1 MSESNNADPSGSA
14 ASQPVTA
21 EPDRTARRV
30 KSSTRN
36 VIEWVAVIVG
46 AVLVALIVKTF
57 VVQAFQIPSPSMEQT
72 LTAGDRVLV
81 NKLGYDSDKVS
92 RGDVLV
98 FSRPPGLAAGPDDPK
113 DLIKRVIGLPG
124 DELRTKDGAVYVNG
138 RRLEEP
144 YVDPGSISTG
154 IETPIVVP
162 EGQFFMMGDN
172 RQDSAD
178 SRVFGPIDAETVTG
192 RAFMVMWP
200 IGRIAWL

>member
-1 MSESNNADPSGSA
+1 MSESTSETP
-14 ASQPVTA
+14 PT
-21 EPDRTARRV
+21 PARSS

-36 VIEWVAVIVG
+36 VLEWVAVIVG
-46 AVLVALIVKTF
+46 AVVVALIIKTF
-57 VVQAFQIPSPSMEQT
+57 VVQAFQIPSPSMEDT

-81 NKLGYDSDKVS
+81 NKMGYDADKVS

-98 FSRPPGLAAGPDDPK
+98 FSRPPSLVAGPDDPK

-124 DELRTKDGAVYVNG
+124 DELQTKDGSVYVNG
-138 RRLEEP
+138 RKLEEP
-144 YVDPGSISTG
+144 YVASGAISNG
-154 IETPIVVP
+154 LENPIVVP

>member
-1 MSESNNADPSGSA
+1 MTEPTSDAPPSA
-14 ASQPVTA
+14 TRA
-21 EPDRTARRV
+21 

-36 VIEWVAVIVG
+36 VAEWVAVIVG

-57 VVQAFQIPSPSMEQT
+57 VVQAFQIPSPSMEDT

-81 NKLGYDSDKVS
+81 NKMGYDADKVS

-113 DLIKRVIGLPG
+113 DLIKRVVGLPG
-124 DELRTKDGAVYVNG
+124 DELQTKNGSVYVNG
-138 RRLEEP
+138 RKLEEP
-144 YVDPGSISTG
+144 YVAAGSSSTG
-154 IETPIVVP
+154 IDTPVVVP
-162 EGQFFMMGDN
+162 EGHFYMMGDN

-178 SRVFGPIDAETVTG
+178 SRVFGPIDAESVTG